1 MNQELKAFIGMRDRI
16 LKKLLQAGARI
27 VCATYE
33 GSDGY
38 GGLQNVEVSDES
50 GKNILTTFD
59 TSFLEELS
67 LFMKDAF
74 KESELGDYHGYGC
87 DGSVTW
93 RLTEGDFGKIEVV
106 CNTNVM
112 TQETNT
118 VEGWDALI
126 GEPDAVQAEG

>member
-93 RLTEGDFGKIEVV
+93 RLTEGDFWE
-106 CNTNVM
+106 
-112 TQETNT
+112 
-118 VEGWDALI
+118 D
-126 GEPDAVQAEG
+126 